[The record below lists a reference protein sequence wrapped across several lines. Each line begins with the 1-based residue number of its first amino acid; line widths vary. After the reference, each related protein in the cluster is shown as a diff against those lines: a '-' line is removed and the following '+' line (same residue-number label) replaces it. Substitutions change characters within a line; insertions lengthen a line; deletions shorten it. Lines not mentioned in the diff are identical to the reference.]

1 MSSPG
6 IVPHTCTHAESKGL
20 FTNFERMALTVGCTA
35 AGTVLLTLVVV
46 GCCYCACKR
55 QQQRNQITPAEGG
68 TGTPEAVPRAPPA
81 ALIDNAGRPMAYGRS
96 ESLPPLRDRSQP
108 LPPIQDQN
116 PVYLGGGLNHHLATL
131 PPSGQ
136 EQVYDPNEPPP
147 DYPGAYSYNGTQL

>member
-1 MSSPG
+1 MSCPG
-6 IVPHTCTHAESKGL
+6 IVPHTRTHAEPKGL
-20 FTNFERMALTVGCTA
+20 FTNLERMALTVGCTA

-55 QQQRNQITPAEGG
+55 NSERNPNRKQTTPAEGE
-68 TGTPEAVPRAPPA
+68 TDTPAAVPRAPPTA
-81 ALIDNAGRPMAYGRS
+81 FIANAGRPMAFS
-96 ESLPPLRDRSQP
+96 QSQP

-136 EQVYDPNEPPP
+136 EQVHDPNESPP
-147 DYPGAYSYNGTQL
+147 DYPGTYSYNGTQL